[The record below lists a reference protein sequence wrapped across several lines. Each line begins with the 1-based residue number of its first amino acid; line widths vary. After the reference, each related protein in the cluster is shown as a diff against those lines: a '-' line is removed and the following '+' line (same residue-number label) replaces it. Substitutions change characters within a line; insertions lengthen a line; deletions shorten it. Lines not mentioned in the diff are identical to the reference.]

1 MNNHQEDPPQT
12 DSEDR
17 GMNLLTAVKL
27 VAASALFYSAGSSFA
42 QTYHNL
48 KHDSPPSNTAAH
60 ASPHHV
66 DSASSP
72 TNNAYQFR
80 SLPRS
85 DVDRS
90 HRRLSA
96 ADPPSY
102 MEDLLEDLKARK
114 KLMEETPPEEVK
126 YWFEYTGP
134 LQVRALILYV
144 L

>member
-1 MNNHQEDPPQT
+1 MNDHQEELPQT

-17 GMNLLTAVKL
+17 GMNVLTAVKL

-48 KHDSPPSNTAAH
+48 KHDSPPSTAHVSPSHVEH
-60 ASPHHV
+60 A
-66 DSASSP
+66 SP

-80 SLPRS
+80 SLPRT

-102 MEDLLEDLKARK
+102 MEDLFEELKARK

-134 LQVRALILYV
+134 LQVRAFMCHVMFL
-144 L
+144 